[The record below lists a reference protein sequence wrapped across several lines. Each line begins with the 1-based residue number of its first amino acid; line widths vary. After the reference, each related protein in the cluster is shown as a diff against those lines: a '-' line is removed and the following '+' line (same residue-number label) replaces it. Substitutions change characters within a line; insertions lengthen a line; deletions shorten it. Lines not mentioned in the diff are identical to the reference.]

1 MNLTEEE
8 FKRIVLYMKR
18 NYGIDLAKKK
28 VLIAGRLEN
37 YLRQQGYQSYTEY
50 MNVVESDITGKE
62 ARQLVNHLT
71 TNHTYFMRE
80 AEHFRFYREVVLPEI
95 RHREKDTKDVRTW
108 CAASSSGE
116 EPYTLAMIMSNFFQ
130 LERGWDTT
138 LLATDISSKVLK
150 EAVAGV
156 YPAEAVQTLPQDWVR
171 RFFTKRRD
179 GQYEVKEFLKKQVIF
194 RQFNLMDPLPFR
206 KKFHVVFLRNVM
218 IYFDEP
224 TKYKLLER
232 IYNQMEPGGYLFIGT
247 TEGIEHSMTRFRY
260 VRASIYQK

>member
-8 FKRIVLYMKR
+8 FKRIVSYMKR
-18 NYGIDLAKKK
+18 NYGIELEKKR
-28 VLIAGRLEN
+28 VLVAGRLEN
-37 YLRQQGYQSYTEY
+37 YLRQKGYQNYTEY
-50 MNVVESDITGKE
+50 MNAVESDITGQE
-62 ARQLVNHLT
+62 AIQLVNRLT

-80 AEHFRFYREVVLPEI
+80 AEHFQFYREVVLPEI
-95 RHREKDTKDVRTW
+95 KYRERNTKDVRTW

-116 EPYTLAMIMSNFFQ
+116 EPYTLAMIMLNFFQ
-130 LERGWDTT
+130 LESGWDTT
-138 LLATDISSKVLK
+138 LLATDISSKVLQA
-150 EAVAGV
+150 AVAGRYPEESV
-156 YPAEAVQTLPQDWVR
+156 RNLPAEWIR
-171 RFFTKRRD
+171 RFFTRRG
-179 GQYEVKEFLKKQVIF
+179 GQYEVKDFLKQQVIF
-194 RQFNLMDPLPFR
+194 RKFNLMDPLPFR

-247 TEGIEHSMTRFRY
+247 TEGIDHSRTRFRY